1 MAEFRAVETDDDLTL
16 LDTALRQLSAD
27 LGDPHSAGL
36 DALRTG
42 LTGAIPAAYGLLALE
57 EDLIGA
63 ALFGPL
69 FSTVRGAAGVYVS
82 DLWVTE
88 AARGQGLGRALL
100 SQVARRAGML
110 WRAEWMMLA
119 VYAHTPASRRFY
131 ERLGFEAQD
140 QVTQM
145 RLPQAAMRRLMGEDG

>member
-1 MAEFRAVETDDDLTL
+1 MAEFRAVETEDDLTL
-16 LDTALRQLSAD
+16 LDAALRQLSAD
-27 LGDPHSAGL
+27 LGDPHSAEL

-42 LTGAIPAAYGLLALE
+42 LKGTIPAAYGLLALE
-57 EDLIGA
+57 GDLIGA
-63 ALFGPL
+63 ALFGPM

-88 AARGQGLGRALL
+88 AARGKGLGRALL
-100 SQVARRAGML
+100 SQVARRAGIL

-140 QVTQM
+140 SVTQM
-145 RLPQAAMRRLMGEDG
+145 RLPQAAMRRLMGEDR

>member
-1 MAEFRAVETDDDLTL
+1 MAEFRMVETEDDLTL
-16 LDTALRQLSAD
+16 LDAALRQLSAD
-27 LGDPHSAGL
+27 LGDAHSAGL
-36 DALRTG
+36 DALRAG
-42 LTGAIPAAYGLLALE
+42 LTGEIPAAFGLLALE
-57 EDLIGA
+57 DDLIGA
-63 ALFGPL
+63 ALFGPM

-88 AARGQGLGRALL
+88 AARGKGLGRALL
-100 SQVARRAGML
+100 SQVARRAGTL

>member
-1 MAEFRAVETDDDLTL
+1 MVDFHAVETEHDLAL

-27 LGDPHSAGL
+27 LGDAHSAGL

-63 ALFGPL
+63 ALFGPM

-100 SQVARRAGML
+100 SQVAHRAGML

>member
-1 MAEFRAVETDDDLTL
+1 MAEFRAVETEDDLTL
-16 LDTALRQLSAD
+16 LDAALRQLSAD
-27 LGDPHSAGL
+27 LGDPHNAGL
-36 DALRTG
+36 DALRAG
-42 LTGAIPAAYGLLALE
+42 LTGAIPAAYGLLAVE
-57 EDLIGA
+57 GNLIGA
-63 ALFGPL
+63 TLFGPM

-88 AARGQGLGRALL
+88 AARGKGLGRALL

-131 ERLGFEAQD
+131 ERLGFEAHD
-140 QVTQM
+140 SVTQM
-145 RLPQAAMRRLMGEDG
+145 RLPQAAMRRLMGEDR

>member
-1 MAEFRAVETDDDLTL
+1 MEFREVTTEADLIL
-16 LDTALRQLSAD
+16 LDRALSALSAD
-27 LGDPHSAGL
+27 LGDTHSAGL
-36 DALRTG
+36 DALRAG
-42 LTGAIPAAYGLLALE
+42 LAGEIPAAYGLLALDG
-57 EDLIGA
+57 DLIGA
-63 ALFGPL
+63 ALFGPM

-82 DLWVTE
+82 DLWVAE

-100 SQVARRAGML
+100 AEVARRAGAL

>member
-1 MAEFRAVETDDDLTL
+1 MVDFRAVETEHDLTL
-16 LDTALRQLSAD
+16 LDAALRRLSAD
-27 LGDPHSAGL
+27 LGDTHSAGL
-36 DALRTG
+36 DPLRAG
-42 LTGAIPAAYGLLALE
+42 LTGEIPAAYGMLALE
-57 EDLIGA
+57 DDLIGA
-63 ALFGPL
+63 ALFGPM

-88 AARGQGLGRALL
+88 TARGKGLGRALL
-100 SQVARRAGML
+100 SQVARRADTL

>member
-1 MAEFRAVETDDDLTL
+1 MAEFRAVETEADLIL
-16 LDTALRQLSAD
+16 LDHALNALSHD
-27 LGDPHSAGL
+27 LGDTHSAGL

-42 LTGAIPAAYGLLALE
+42 LTGNIPAAHGLLALDGE
-57 EDLIGA
+57 LIGA
-63 ALFGPL
+63 ALFGPM

-88 AARGQGLGRALL
+88 AARGQGLGRTLL
-100 SQVARRAGML
+100 AEVARRAGAL
-110 WRAEWMMLA
+110 WQAEWMMLA

-131 ERLGFEAQD
+131 ERLGFEAQE

>member
-1 MAEFRAVETDDDLTL
+1 MVETENDLAL
-16 LDTALRQLSAD
+16 LDAALRELSAD
-27 LGDPHSAGL
+27 LGDPYSAGL
-36 DALRTG
+36 DALSAG
-42 LTGAIPAAYGLLALE
+42 LTGEIPAAYGLLALE
-57 EDLIGA
+57 HDLIGA
-63 ALFGPL
+63 ALFGPM

-88 AARGQGLGRALL
+88 AVRGKGLGRALL
-100 SQVARRAGML
+100 SQVARRAGAL

-140 QVTQM
+140 HVTQM

>member
-1 MAEFRAVETDDDLTL
+1 MVDFHAVETEHDLAL

-27 LGDPHSAGL
+27 LGDAHSAGL
-36 DALRTG
+36 DALRAG

-145 RLPQAAMRRLMGEDG
+145 RLPQAAMHRLMGEDG